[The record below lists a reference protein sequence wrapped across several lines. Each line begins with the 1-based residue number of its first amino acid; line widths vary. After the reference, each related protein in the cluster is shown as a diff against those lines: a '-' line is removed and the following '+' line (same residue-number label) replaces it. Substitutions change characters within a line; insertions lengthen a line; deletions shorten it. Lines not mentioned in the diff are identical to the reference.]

1 MLAMMAICIFIFMVV
16 HMRRRGPLEKTW
28 VVGLLSYFSLGRGWG
43 NLALKVSASP
53 NYSCWPAG

>member
-43 NLALKVSASP
+43 RFGFEGKRFT
-53 NYSCWPAG
+53 